1 MKYLQVF
8 IFHLKFSISR
18 VCSRIHK
25 FGHQLS
31 RQLQI
36 GSRYDELFF
45 LFSCNCVWCCFQLH
59 RCCFL
64 LLQGV
69 GCAPDVCR
77 LFCRE
82 SRCCSQ
88 VYRECGVRLL
98 LCAILC
104 CVPFYCVCCVWLL
117 GSGLYSSNF
126 FCCFVV

>member
-1 MKYLQVF
+1 MESEFYLISGLFKDSQVWPPT
-8 IFHLKFSISR
+8 FSPIT
-18 VCSRIHK
+18 
-25 FGHQLS
+25 G
-31 RQLQI
+31 
-36 GSRYDELFF
+36 
-45 LFSCNCVWCCFQLH
+45 VWCCFQLH